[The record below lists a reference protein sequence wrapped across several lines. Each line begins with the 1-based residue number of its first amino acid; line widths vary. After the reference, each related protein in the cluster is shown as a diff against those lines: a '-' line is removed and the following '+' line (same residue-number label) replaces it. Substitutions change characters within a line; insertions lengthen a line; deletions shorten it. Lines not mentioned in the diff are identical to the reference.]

1 MTKKYFAILTI
12 GALSIALISP
22 AFGNHRTGTL
32 ALPELVVSGDFNE
45 DGNADLAVN
54 VTGFDNIA
62 FLMGNGLGGFTLAG
76 RVPTDTLPKGLAI
89 ADMNRD
95 KHLDLVGCSNW
106 GYNADVHLGDG
117 AGGFGARDAT
127 VQAEG
132 GPNRLILR
140 DFNND
145 KLLDMIVVGPDEGVA
160 LTYLGNGK
168 GGFSLP
174 FLEIEED
181 IPHCQGITAGDF
193 NGDGNLDVVFTSFTD
208 KQAGHTHL
216 EIFFGDGTGEFP
228 THNEVSCGDLAVS
241 VRTGDLN
248 KDGKLDLIVGGAG
261 PENTTGNFLQTF
273 LGDGAGNF
281 TAKQKITLESGAI
294 KGEIAI
300 ADFNEDSN
308 LDVAFPVAAS
318 GIRHVPSVT
327 VHTFFGDGTGNMSQ
341 GADVIVGAEPHT
353 AIAFDAN
360 KDGHLDLA
368 VSNRTEGT
376 VSIALGNGDGTFAPS
391 SHISVVCEGGV
402 CQ

>member
-1 MTKKYFAILTI
+1 MKKQFSILAL
-12 GALSIALISP
+12 GALSVAFISP
-22 AFGNHRTGTL
+22 AFANHRTGTL
-32 ALPELVVSGDFNE
+32 ALPELVVAGDFNE

-62 FLMGNGLGGFTLAG
+62 FLMGDGLGGFTLAG
-76 RVPTDTLPKGLAI
+76 RVSTDTLPKGLAA

-95 KHLDLVGCSNW
+95 KHIDLVGCSNW

-117 AGGFGARDAT
+117 AGGFGTRDVT

-132 GPNRLILR
+132 GPNRLVLA

-168 GGFSLP
+168 GGFNLP
-174 FLEIEED
+174 FFEIED
-181 IPHCQGITAGDF
+181 NIPHCQGITSGDF
-193 NGDGNLDVVFTSFTD
+193 NRDGNQDVVFTSFID
-208 KQAGHTHL
+208 KRPGNTHL

-228 THNEVSCGDLAVS
+228 TRTEVLCADLAVS

-248 KDGKLDLIVGGAG
+248 GDGFLDLVVGGAG
-261 PENTTGNFLQTF
+261 PENTTGNFVQMF

-281 TAKQKITLESGAI
+281 TLKQTIPLESGAI
-294 KGEIAI
+294 KGEIAL
-300 ADFNEDSN
+300 ADLNEDGR

-318 GIRHVPSVT
+318 GVRHVPSVT
-327 VHTFFGDGTGNMSQ
+327 VHTFFGDGTGNMTQ
-341 GADVIVGAEPHT
+341 GADVTVGAEPHT
-353 AIAFDAN
+353 AVAFDAN

-368 VSNRTEGT
+368 VSNRTDGT
-376 VSIALGNGDGTFAPS
+376 VSIALGNGNGTFAPS
-391 SHISVVCEGGV
+391 INISVVCEGGV
-402 CQ
+402 CE